1 MVLIDAIGRRMVP
14 KKTEGNMKGTGPRR
28 KVNKSEQV
36 KQYLLKRGKI
46 TSWEAI
52 TKFKATRL
60 SAIILNLRQNGY
72 LITSEWKTN
81 KDGTRY
87 VIYKLD
93 KLAMAK
99 ADIQAKMEG
108 WNKLG

>member
-1 MVLIDAIGRRMVP
+1 
-14 KKTEGNMKGTGPRR
+14 
-28 KVNKSEQV
+28 
-36 KQYLLKRGKI
+36 
-46 TSWEAI
+46 
-52 TKFKATRL
+52 
-60 SAIILNLRQNGY
+60 LRQNGY

-93 KLAMAK
+93 KLETAK
-99 ADIQAKMEG
+99 IDLKNKMEG

>member
-1 MVLIDAIGRRMVP
+1 MVMIDAIGRRMVP
-14 KKTEGNMKGTGPRR
+14 KEKTEGNMKGTGPRR

-93 KLAMAK
+93 K
-99 ADIQAKMEG
+99 MEG